1 MAIDKTYLQNYFEQ
15 IVSEIK
21 MGGRVNWRWREL
33 RRHLFG
39 ESTDP
44 DLADEIAT
52 RKIAQFKQAGIVF
65 VCGLVVAGMVAVVMQ
80 SIYQS
85 LNYWDEI
92 RDKRQLLAQLEEKL
106 SQLESA
112 EKEYN
117 ILESQQDIAVIDE
130 AFPDYSD
137 VGTALRLIGKVASE
151 VIDANQDMV
160 LTSISVDSL
169 PFDKPDTATINAGLG
184 TNQLLQEHEV
194 DISLSVTGSFQSIRE
209 FISRLKGL
217 RHNFRI
223 EQLAFASDETS
234 KNNLLNT
241 SIRLTYYYYN

>member
-21 MGGRVNWRWREL
+21 MGGQVNWRWREL

-39 ESTDP
+39 EVTDP

-65 VCGLVVAGMVAVVMQ
+65 VCGLVVAGMIALVMQ
-80 SIYQS
+80 SIFQS

-92 RDKRQLLAQLEEKL
+92 RDKRQLLVQLEEKL
-106 SQLESA
+106 SQLETA
-112 EKEYN
+112 EKTYN
-117 ILESQQDIAVIDE
+117 TLESQKDIAVIDE

-160 LTSISVDSL
+160 ITSISVDNL
-169 PFDKPDTATINAGLG
+169 PLDKPNTATINAGAG

-194 DISLSVTGSFQSIRE
+194 GISLSVTGSFQSIRE
-209 FISRLKGL
+209 FVSRLKNL

-223 EQLAFASDETS
+223 EQLAFSSDETS
-234 KNNLLNT
+234 GSNLLNT